1 MAQAL
6 CHGAW
11 LSIGNDGSGDLEHV
25 YLYDSVSVAFA
36 PEFTLKDLSDVRTRT
51 VDTTFRIA
59 EAASIAGPG
68 FARATAMPRQYEP
81 RNASP
86 ECE

>member
-25 YLYDSVSVAFA
+25 CLYDSVSVAFA
-36 PEFTLKDLSDVRTRT
+36 PEFTLKDLSDVRTRM
-51 VDTTFRIA
+51 VDTT
-59 EAASIAGPG
+59 
-68 FARATAMPRQYEP
+68 
-81 RNASP
+81 
-86 ECE
+86 